1 MPYLRNTWYMAA
13 WDHEVGAGQLLNRTL
28 LGEALLFFRDT
39 GGQVHALQDRC
50 PHRFVPLSMGKH
62 KGDCVQCPYHGLQ
75 FDGSGV
81 CVHNPHGD
89 GKIPR
94 AARVRNYPL
103 VERHSVVWIW
113 MGEPER
119 ADPAAIPDFSCMDPA
134 RNFVGKRYL
143 HARAHYMLENDNILD
158 LSHIEFLHPSTLGSS
173 AVRSADFKLEQ
184 CGDMLWAYRQTR
196 AEIMSDFL
204 YEVMRLPKGEPVDRW
219 FDVRWNPP
227 SNLLLVAGATPTGKA
242 REAGT
247 GDTYLPHLFT
257 PETEASTH
265 YWYANTLPHA
275 VGAEGAQIVEDMADG
290 GRQPFVEEDMP
301 MLEAQQRAID
311 GRDFWDMRPILLA
324 GDAAAIRAR
333 RILEKLIKAEAEPQP

>member
-28 LGEALLFFRDT
+28 LGEPVLFFRDT

-50 PHRFVPLSMGKH
+50 PHRFVPLSMGTH

-75 FDGSGV
+75 FDASGA

-89 GKIPR
+89 GRIPR

-184 CGDMLWAYRQTR
+184 CGDMLWAHRQTR
-196 AEIMSDFL
+196 AEVMSDFL

-219 FDVRWNPP
+219 FDVRWNAP
-227 SNLLLVAGATPTGKA
+227 SKLLLVAGATPTGKE
-242 REAGT
+242 RDAGT

-265 YWYANTLPHA
+265 YWYANTLPHS
-275 VGAEGAQIVEDMADG
+275 VGAKGAQMVEDMADG

-301 MLEAQQRAID
+301 MLEAQQRAIG

-333 RILEKLIKAEAEPQP
+333 RILEKLIKAEAESQP